1 MANKTNR
8 NKRSP
13 RARPPPIYSEQRHR
27 AQQVCA
33 EQRNIDAGKHG
44 VHWWAQTRGRGFASV
59 EEKRG
64 REGGRTVKGRKGR
77 NRWARMGWL
86 LEKREFHEWTFIQ
99 KKPLMYIYTRSAS
112 KYATLKRLFYIYI
125 YIRVRVCTTS
135 TIIHGRFQA
144 SK

>member
-64 REGGRTVKGRKGR
+64 REEEEDGERKKRT
-77 NRWARMGWL
+77 
-86 LEKREFHEWTFIQ
+86 
-99 KKPLMYIYTRSAS
+99 KPVGEDGLVT
-112 KYATLKRLFYIYI
+112 
-125 YIRVRVCTTS
+125 
-135 TIIHGRFQA
+135 
-144 SK
+144 